1 MNKRSLISIVIPS
14 FNEERLIKKNLIELM
29 DFLKNKNCDWEII
42 VVDDGSKD
50 KTKKIVHSLQKNEPG
65 LRLYSNR
72 ENMGKGAS
80 VRKGVQKASGDFIFF
95 LDADLATPVSEIEKF
110 IPLIRN
116 YDIVIGNRAHKKAR
130 ISVREPLHREFMGK
144 FFTFLSNV
152 LLLKN
157 IHDVTCGFKCFRRDV
172 AKRIFKKQK
181 INRWVFDTEIL
192 FLAQKYRYKIKQ
204 EPVSWAHEKDSK
216 VSLIK
221 DTFGSFRD
229 LLVIKFGDILGK
241 YD

>member
-1 MNKRSLISIVIPS
+1 MNKRPLISIVIPS
-14 FNEERLIKKNLIELM
+14 FNEERVIKKNLIELM
-29 DFLKNKNCDWEII
+29 DFLKNKNYNWEII

-50 KTKKIVHSLQKNEPG
+50 KTKKIVHSLQKHEPG

-72 ENMGKGAS
+72 ENKGKGAS
-80 VRKGVQKASGDFIFF
+80 IKKGVQKASGDFIFF
-95 LDADLATPVSEIEKF
+95 FDADLSTPVSEIEKF
-110 IPLIRN
+110 IPLIGK
-116 YDIVIGNRAHKKAR
+116 YDIVIGNRTHKKAR

-144 FFTFLSNV
+144 FFTFLANV

-157 IHDVTCGFKCFRRDV
+157 IHDVTCGFKCFKREV
-172 AKRIFKKQK
+172 AKKIFKKQK
-181 INRWVFDTEIL
+181 INRWVFDAEIL

-204 EPVSWAHEKDSK
+204 EPISWAHEKDSR
-216 VSLIK
+216 VSIIK

-229 LLVIKFGDILGK
+229 LLMIKFGDILGK